1 MNLNLLFSHSIT
13 NKVIINLSMICMSM
27 KNQISRQINS
37 IQIIEPNSGDRTRRE
52 AEVEASTGLYDD
64 IPV

>member
-13 NKVIINLSMICMSM
+13 NKVIINLSMICMSI
-27 KNQISRQINS
+27 KNQISKQISS
-37 IQIIEPNSGDRTRRE
+37 IQIIEPNSGDKTRRE
-52 AEVEASTGLYDD
+52 TEVEASTGLYDI